1 MTVRRALVTKS
12 DEAIKEFTNS
22 DRDQIHRRIART
34 YADNPSVFLE
44 VVALG
49 GNLTPAMADTRY
61 RSGAKRKRLLV
72 TKMQLMVVR
81 QNFLKR
87 QILVNQNKS

>member
-49 GNLTPAMADTRY
+49 GNLTPAM
-61 RSGAKRKRLLV
+61 
-72 TKMQLMVVR
+72 
-81 QNFLKR
+81 
-87 QILVNQNKS
+87 QILVTDQFHGNVYW